1 MSRYIAI
8 IKSREYYSGD
18 YDEYN
23 NKLIESITDWE
34 EVSDEDF
41 KALQAASYRLE
52 FTLLERPTNV
62 KAFVAKTIE
71 DYKKLVKAD
80 NERIEQE
87 KKAREEAALQRK
99 FKKELKDKASK
110 EKMLVKL
117 AQDLG
122 VEVKL
127 PQA

>member
-23 NKLIESITDWE
+23 HKLIESITDWE

-41 KALQAASYRLE
+41 KTLQSASYRLE